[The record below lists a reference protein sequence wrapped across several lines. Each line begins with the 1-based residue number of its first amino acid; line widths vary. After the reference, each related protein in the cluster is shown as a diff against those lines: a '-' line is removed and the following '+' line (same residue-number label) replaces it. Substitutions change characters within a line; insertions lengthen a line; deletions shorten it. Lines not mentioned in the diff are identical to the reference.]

1 MINRKYFYSIVPA
14 IWILELNTNRRA
26 VLCLYI
32 ELIQSSLVSEC
43 GLIRRMLFTVQRGIK
58 WMTWHPVGIKPTGS
72 AVKGL
77 YLS

>member
-43 GLIRRMLFTVQRGIK
+43 GLIRRMLFRE
-58 WMTWHPVGIKPTGS
+58 
-72 AVKGL
+72 A
-77 YLS
+77 